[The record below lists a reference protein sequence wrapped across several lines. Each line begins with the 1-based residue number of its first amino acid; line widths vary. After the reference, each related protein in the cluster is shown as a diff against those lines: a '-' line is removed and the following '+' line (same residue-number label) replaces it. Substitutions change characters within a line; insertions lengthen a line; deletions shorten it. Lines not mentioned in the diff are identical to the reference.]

1 MPSIWFLTPSG
12 LTVAVEPAMQ
22 VDQCRRPFRVPT
34 VLVAVSYLRKTYV
47 ACGAVRQVSWPSL
60 SSATAERGNQKPFA
74 AAYLSSFPLG
84 PELTSRP
91 PESESSPEEE
101 TMLEAVANAC
111 VQPTFR
117 SLLQGP
123 G

>member
-1 MPSIWFLTPSG
+1 MSAALSG
-12 LTVAVEPAMQ
+12 PNRARRRELLAQDLRRLWGGPAGE
-22 VDQCRRPFRVPT
+22 
-34 VLVAVSYLRKTYV
+34 LA
-47 ACGAVRQVSWPSL
+47 AL
-60 SSATAERGNQKPFA
+60 SSATAEHGNQKPFA

-117 SLLQGP
+117 SLLQGS